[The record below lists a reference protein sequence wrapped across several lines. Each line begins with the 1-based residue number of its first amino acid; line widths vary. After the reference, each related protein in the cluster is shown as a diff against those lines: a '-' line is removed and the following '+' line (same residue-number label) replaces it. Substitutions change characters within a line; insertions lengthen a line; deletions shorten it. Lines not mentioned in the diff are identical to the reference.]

1 MSITLSILLRLV
13 LAHMVTGFIFN
24 PQAWEADKKRKKLR
38 SPYLYLHG
46 LLAGLAAGLFVW
58 ESNPWAL
65 ALVIAVCHIAID
77 AGKQYAQ
84 DNLLRFLVSQA
95 LHLAVLVVAW
105 LAISDAFGQVL
116 PLLGKTLASDKFL
129 VLVTGFAFV
138 IWPVSYL
145 ISKATVRWRREVE
158 MAVQAS
164 GALPG
169 DARDSLE
176 KAGMYIG
183 MFERVLVLIFVLS
196 DQFEA
201 IGFLIAAKS
210 ILRFSDRTEQKPRKQ
225 TEYVLIGT
233 LISFTIT
240 IILGLLMKA
249 YLK

>member
-1 MSITLSILLRLV
+1 MSMAISILLRLV
-13 LAHMVTGFIFN
+13 LAHIVTGFIFQ
-24 PQAWEADKKRKKLR
+24 PHAWEADKKRKKIR

-46 LLAGLAAGLFVW
+46 LLAGLAAWAFLWEYRPWGPALFV
-58 ESNPWAL
+58 
-65 ALVIAVCHIAID
+65 AVSHVAID
-77 AGKQYAQ
+77 AGKQYAR
-84 DNLLRFLVSQA
+84 DNLLRLLISQLLHLGVLVIAWLSLTAAFDQVFPLVS
-95 LHLAVLVVAW
+95 
-105 LAISDAFGQVL
+105 
-116 PLLGKTLASDKFL
+116 KTLTSDKFL

-138 IWPVSYL
+138 IWPVSLL

-158 MAVQAS
+158 AAVQAA
-164 GALPG
+164 GGMQA
-169 DARDSLE
+169 DTRDSLE

-183 MFERVLVLIFVLS
+183 VFERVLVLIFVLS

-210 ILRFSDRTEQKPRKQ
+210 ILRFSDRSEQKPRKQ

>member
-1 MSITLSILLRLV
+1 MAISILLRLV
-13 LAHMVTGFIFN
+13 LAHIVTGFIFQ
-24 PQAWEADKKRKKLR
+24 PQAWEADKKRNKLK

-46 LLAGLAAGLFVW
+46 LLAGLAAWLFLW
-58 ESNPWAL
+58 ELKPWGL
-65 ALVIAVCHIAID
+65 ALFIAGSHVAIE
-77 AGKQYAQ
+77 AGKQYAK
-84 DNLLRFLVSQA
+84 DNLLRFLVSQL
-95 LHLAVLVVAW
+95 LHLGVLVIAW
-105 LAISDAFGQVL
+105 LSLAGTFDQVFPLIGQ
-116 PLLGKTLASDKFL
+116 TLTSDKFL
-129 VLVTGFAFV
+129 VLLTGFAFV
-138 IWPVSYL
+138 IWPVSLL

-158 MAVQAS
+158 AAVQAPEPMQ
-164 GALPG
+164 A

-176 KAGMYIG
+176 QAGMYIG

-210 ILRFSDRTEQKPRKQ
+210 ILRFSDRSEQKPRKQ